1 MLISSSVKVR
11 VAVVA
16 IAAMSWSSLAPL
28 VAAQAPTAAK
38 PAAAKPAA
46 AAAVTPPPADGGWPR
61 AYTTASGAALVI
73 HQPQVSSWTD
83 QKRVVA
89 FAAVSYMLM
98 MAAALVLRKKRPDLH
113 RPYKARGGRVTMWI
127 ALILAGILIPAAL
140 VSFPLAF
147 VIAVIMVALFMAY
160 YFAVGRKRVGN
171 YTAEEELALT
181 DQALTADA

>member
-1 MLISSSVKVR
+1 
-11 VAVVA
+11 
-16 IAAMSWSSLAPL
+16 
-28 VAAQAPTAAK
+28 
-38 PAAAKPAA
+38 
-46 AAAVTPPPADGGWPR
+46 
-61 AYTTASGAALVI
+61 
-73 HQPQVSSWTD
+73 
-83 QKRVVA
+83 
-89 FAAVSYMLM
+89 M

-147 VIAVIMVALFMAY
+147 VIAAIMVALFLAY

-181 DQALTADA
+181 DQALTEEA